1 MKAFVSGSNNEF
13 FGNFEIQSEQE
24 LTEEL
29 KKFLVSNPMVPK
41 FSYIEMESK
50 TWTIVNL
57 DPLQLV
63 SGIIR
68 EEIVKNKKNNTNRKK
83 ALLYLL
89 SIPVLFIIG
98 IAIILI
104 NIQPT
109 DLRRETNMYQDS
121 NESEK
126 TKQES
131 PTQNYG
137 SPESQFTQYQK
148 DRMGPNYDIVNVIM
162 NLHKV
167 DGKRMV
173 YKGFYTFQIRGTTH
187 KDTSFFFANFENGR
201 LTGWLPDK

>member
-83 ALLYLL
+83 KRFCICFQYRFYTLSVSLL
-89 SIPVLFIIG
+89 SSL
-98 IAIILI
+98 LI
-104 NIQPT
+104 
-109 DLRRETNMYQDS
+109 
-121 NESEK
+121 
-126 TKQES
+126 
-131 PTQNYG
+131 
-137 SPESQFTQYQK
+137 
-148 DRMGPNYDIVNVIM
+148 
-162 NLHKV
+162 
-167 DGKRMV
+167 
-173 YKGFYTFQIRGTTH
+173 
-187 KDTSFFFANFENGR
+187 
-201 LTGWLPDK
+201 